1 MSWCVAKWNAGCFDG
16 IRRASPV
23 TIGWSSDLKV
33 VLVTGPIDFRA
44 GVKKLASLVANE
56 VGRDP
61 YSSDVFVFRSKRS
74 DRLRLLHF
82 DGSGMC
88 MMSKWLE
95 AGKFVWPPVQ
105 NGVIKLT
112 TAQMVLLLGG
122 MDWRRLEQ
130 NSVKKPELAG

>member
-1 MSWCVAKWNAGCFDG
+1 M
-16 IRRASPV
+16 
-23 TIGWSSDLKV
+23 TIGWSSNLKV
-33 VLVTGPIDFRA
+33 VLVTGPIDFRS
-44 GVKKLASLVANE
+44 GVNKLTSLVANE
-56 VGRDP
+56 LGRDP
-61 YSSDVFVFRSKRS
+61 FSSDVFVFRSKRS

-88 MMSKWLE
+88 MLSKWLE

-112 TAQMVLLLGG
+112 SAQMVLLLGG

-130 NSVKKPELAG
+130 NPVKKPELSG

>member
-1 MSWCVAKWNAGCFDG
+1 M
-16 IRRASPV
+16 
-23 TIGWSSDLKV
+23 TIGWNSDLKV
-33 VLVTGPIDFRA
+33 VLVTFPIDFRA
-44 GVKKLASLVANE
+44 GVNKLASLVANE
-56 VGRDP
+56 LCRNP

-82 DGSGMC
+82 DGSGMF

-112 TAQMVLLLGG
+112 FAQMVLL
-122 MDWRRLEQ
+122 R
-130 NSVKKPELAG
+130 NSSRGWQKMVAR

>member
-1 MSWCVAKWNAGCFDG
+1 M
-16 IRRASPV
+16 
-23 TIGWSSDLKV
+23 TMGWSSDLKV

-44 GVKKLASLVANE
+44 GVNRLASLVANE
-56 VGRDP
+56 LSRDP
-61 YSSDVFVFRSKRS
+61 YGGAVFVFRSKRS

-95 AGKFVWPPVQ
+95 AGKFAWPPIQ
-105 NGVIKLT
+105 NGVMKLT
-112 TAQMVLLLGG
+112 SAQMVLLLGG

-130 NSVKKPELAG
+130 TVVKKPEIAG

>member
-1 MSWCVAKWNAGCFDG
+1 M
-16 IRRASPV
+16 
-23 TIGWSSDLKV
+23 TMGWSSDLKV

-44 GVKKLASLVANE
+44 GVNRLASLVANE
-56 VGRDP
+56 LSRDP
-61 YSSDVFVFRSKRS
+61 YGGAVFVFRSKRS

-95 AGKFVWPPVQ
+95 AGKFVWPPIQ
-105 NGVIKLT
+105 NGVMKLT
-112 TAQMVLLLGG
+112 SAQMVLLLGG

-130 NSVKKPELAG
+130 TVVKSQRLLAESGYFARFLAGFGL